1 MAIRIEEVETAS
13 VLAYK
18 LNNKKTL
25 QLLINSK
32 IEI

>member
-1 MAIRIEEVETAS
+1 MAIRIEVVETAS
-13 VLAYK
+13 VLAFK
-18 LNNKKTL
+18 LNSKKTF